1 MPTQTKDISGD
12 PNAITYAAPGLTWKV
27 AKGVS
32 VVGQE
37 NAVSSVYASSKLVNQ
52 GNLAG
57 GSFGVKFNPGN
68 TFGTYSVDN
77 AASGEIAG
85 QYGVYVTGAFL
96 GSLDVTNAGD
106 ISGVIFGIYASGSSA
121 VDVEN
126 SGHVFGGVRGLIISA
141 ASVGAKGPVVDNF
154 GTIEATEN
162 AVFFA
167 SPSGVVAKL
176 VNHAGGVLKAGILAV
191 ESSSQLNFKN
201 EGKVEGAVLSS
212 SYEDK
217 IINKKVIDGGVLLG
231 SGDDTFK
238 SKGNAKAGLIDTQF
252 GNDLVVFANKADKLL
267 FDSTLNAAANVDT
280 VKNFVPGKDA
290 IYLDDDIF
298 TTIAPGPLSS
308 AAFHKGTAAA
318 DADDRIIY
326 DKASGALYYDPD
338 GTGALAQTQFARF
351 DGGTKLKASDF
362 TIGDYAT
369 ALPL

>member
-27 AKGVS
+27 AKGVD

-37 NAVSSVYASSKLVNQ
+37 KAVSSVYASSKLINQ

-57 GSFGVKFNPGN
+57 GSFGVNFNPGN
-68 TFGTYSVDN
+68 TFGTYSVEN
-77 AASGEIAG
+77 AASGAIAG

-106 ISGVIFGIYASGSSA
+106 ISGVIYGIYASGSSA

-126 SGHVFGGVRGLIISA
+126 SGHVFGGVRGVIIAA
-141 ASVGAKGPVVDNF
+141 ASVGARGPVVDNF
-154 GTIEATEN
+154 GTIESTEN

-167 SPSGVVAKL
+167 TPGGVLAKL
-176 VNHAGGVLKAGILAV
+176 VNHSGGVLKAGVLAV

-201 EGKVEGAVLSS
+201 EGKVEGAVETST
-212 SYEDK
+212 YDDK
-217 IINKKVIDGGVLLG
+217 IINKKVIKGDLLLNQ
-231 SGDDTFK
+231 GDDVFK
-238 SKGNAKAGLIDTQF
+238 NKGKAKAGLIDTGD
-252 GNDLVVFANKADKLL
+252 GNDLVALGDKADKLL
-267 FDSTLNAAANVDT
+267 FDSALNAATNVDT
-280 VKNFVPGKDA
+280 VKNFASGKDA

-298 TTIAPGPLSS
+298 TTIAPGTLSS
-308 AAFHKGTAAA
+308 GAFHKGTSAA

-338 GTGALAQTQFARF
+338 GLGGVAQTQFARF
-351 DGGTKLKASDF
+351 EGGTKLKAADF
-362 TIGDYAT
+362 TVGEHSFV
-369 ALPL
+369 L